1 MKKYL
6 LDTCVVSEL
15 VKKSPDKNVLQWL
28 ENQDEEDLYLS
39 VLTFGEI
46 QKGIEKAPNEIR
58 KKKLQTW
65 LEKDLRE
72 RFEGKIIPI
81 DLKVAIKWGEI
92 QGITEKEGKTMP
104 SIDRLIAISALAY
117 GCTVVTRNTSDMES
131 STVELLNPWEV

>member
-1 MKKYL
+1 MKYL

-15 VKKSPDKNVLQWL
+15 IKKSPNKNVLRWL

-46 QKGIEKAPNEIR
+46 QKGIEKAPDKIR
-58 KKKLQTW
+58 KKKLQAW

-72 RFEGKIIPI
+72 RFEGKIIPV
-81 DLKVAIKWGEI
+81 DLNVAIKWGEI

-104 SIDRLIAISALAY
+104 SIDGLIAISALAY
-117 GCTVVTRNTSDMES
+117 GCTVVTRNTSDMEN
-131 STVELLNPWEV
+131 STVDLLNPWEI

>member
-1 MKKYL
+1 M
-6 LDTCVVSEL
+6 DTCVVSEL
-15 VKKSPDKNVLQWL
+15 VKKSPNKNVLQWL
-28 ENQDEEDLYLS
+28 ENQDEENLYLS

-46 QKGIEKAPNEIR
+46 QKGIEKAPDKIR

-72 RFEGKIIPI
+72 RFEGKIIPV

-92 QGITEKEGKTMP
+92 QGITEKEGRTMP
-104 SIDRLIAISALAY
+104 SIDGLIAISALAY
-117 GCTVVTRNTSDMES
+117 GCTVVTRNTSDMEN

>member
-1 MKKYL
+1 MKYL

-15 VKKSPDKNVLQWL
+15 IKKSPNKNVLGWL

-46 QKGIEKAPNEIR
+46 QKGIEKAPDKIR
-58 KKKLQTW
+58 KKKLQAW

-72 RFEGKIIPI
+72 RFEGKIIPV
-81 DLKVAIKWGEI
+81 DLNVAIKWGEI

-104 SIDRLIAISALAY
+104 SIDGLIAISALAY
-117 GCTVVTRNTSDMES
+117 GCTVVTRNTSDMEN
-131 STVELLNPWEV
+131 STVDLLNPWEM

>member
-1 MKKYL
+1 MKYL

-15 VKKSPDKNVLQWL
+15 IKKIPNKNVLRWL

-46 QKGIEKAPNEIR
+46 QKGIEKAPDKIR
-58 KKKLQTW
+58 KKKLQAW

-72 RFEGKIIPI
+72 RFEGKIIPV

-92 QGITEKEGKTMP
+92 QGITEKEGITMP
-104 SIDRLIAISALAY
+104 SIDGLIAISALAY
-117 GCTVVTRNTSDMES
+117 GCTVVTRNTSDMEN

>member
-1 MKKYL
+1 MKFL

-15 VKKSPDKNVLQWL
+15 IKKSPNKNVLRWL

-46 QKGIEKAPNEIR
+46 QKGIEKAPDKIR
-58 KKKLQTW
+58 KKKLQAW

-72 RFEGKIIPI
+72 RFEGKIIPV
-81 DLKVAIKWGEI
+81 DLNVAIKWGEI

-104 SIDRLIAISALAY
+104 SIDGLIAISALAY
-117 GCTVVTRNTSDMES
+117 GCTVVTRNTSDMEN
-131 STVELLNPWEV
+131 STVDLLNPWEM